1 MRIPAAAAGERQAWD
16 SADVNA
22 GGRSRLDPELP
33 ARVAAVRAAV
43 NAGMAEAAIVK
54 RRTEMVPRM
63 RVAASTAKPGS
74 GSAILARPTGVR
86 GESSTATG
94 ATRQAA
100 ATPMTPA
107 RITPGQAS

>member
-1 MRIPAAAAGERQAWD
+1 MRIPAAAAGERQARD
-16 SADVNA
+16 S
-22 GGRSRLDPELP
+22 
-33 ARVAAVRAAV
+33 AAV
-43 NAGMAEAAIVK
+43 NAEGRSRREPGLPAGGGAVRDAVHAGTAEAAIV
-54 RRTEMVPRM
+54 RTSTEIAPRM
-63 RVAASTAKPGS
+63 RGAPSTAKPGS

-107 RITPGQAS
+107 RITPSQAN